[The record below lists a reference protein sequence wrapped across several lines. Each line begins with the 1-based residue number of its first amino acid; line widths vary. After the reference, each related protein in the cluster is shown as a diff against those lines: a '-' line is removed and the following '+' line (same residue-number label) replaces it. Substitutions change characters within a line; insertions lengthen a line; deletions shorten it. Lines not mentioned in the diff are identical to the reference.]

1 MLSGRNCFSQ
11 ANTGSAKRSISD
23 TCKGST
29 LGGCVTQART
39 LPKRP
44 SGAESA
50 LAPAVDLPGDLC
62 DVKLQDCSAFLL
74 QNRLQLCDESER
86 GRHAECKWHRKRQV
100 SPWTGLRCRGSAGR
114 PAHLAEGTHLTPLQT
129 TLLGPHGADQGGR
142 WRTGALP
149 APLVGSPPGGGV
161 SPPSAQ
167 PSDLGL
173 QQACLSHPVLPHG
186 LLHTL

>member
-1 MLSGRNCFSQ
+1 M
-11 ANTGSAKRSISD
+11 
-23 TCKGST
+23 
-29 LGGCVTQART
+29 TQART

-149 APLVGSPPGGGV
+149 APLVGSPPGGGGSARPLL
-161 SPPSAQ
+161 SPQTWGCSRHACHIPCFPMAYYTRCKRSFHSA
-167 PSDLGL
+167 
-173 QQACLSHPVLPHG
+173 
-186 LLHTL
+186 LLTQSI